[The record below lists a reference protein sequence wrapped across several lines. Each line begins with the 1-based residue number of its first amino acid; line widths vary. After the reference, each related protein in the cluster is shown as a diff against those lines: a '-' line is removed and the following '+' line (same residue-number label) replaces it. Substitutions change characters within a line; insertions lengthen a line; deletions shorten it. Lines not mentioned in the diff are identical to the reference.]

1 MFSKKFVNS
10 ISANLQV
17 LSTSIMILVIVIWI
31 LSIIILSVSF
41 SAIFNERKKEMAV
54 LRVLGASKKMLREI
68 IMKEAIILSFIGAGI
83 GGFIGMILSI
93 IQLPIIASKFGMPF
107 LSPSFLEY
115 ILIFILSFVL
125 GLLIGPLSTIKIVKK
140 LTDKDSYL
148 SLREEI

>member
-1 MFSKKFVNS
+1 
-10 ISANLQV
+10 
-17 LSTSIMILVIVIWI
+17 MILVIVIWI

>member
-1 MFSKKFVNS
+1 
-10 ISANLQV
+10 
-17 LSTSIMILVIVIWI
+17 
-31 LSIIILSVSF
+31 
-41 SAIFNERKKEMAV
+41 
-54 LRVLGASKKMLREI
+54 
-68 IMKEAIILSFIGAGI
+68 
-83 GGFIGMILSI
+83 MILSI